1 MFKATARL
9 YDKARMLTEHTALG
23 ETVPLASQAVELWE
37 YDRCIALIDH
47 KDGSPTPTVGN
58 PSIVPDGNN

>member
-23 ETVPLASQAVELWE
+23 ETVPLASQAAIKKLLDDFSIDWHSIETVVTRVEE
-37 YDRCIALIDH
+37 
-47 KDGSPTPTVGN
+47 
-58 PSIVPDGNN
+58 